1 MRTQIRNN
9 PGLSSYFQG
18 GYRGYGRYQWNI
30 KYYGWQNDYEI
41 ESAVLWGFGDHI
53 KIGTKAINGNTIR
66 GFDLLNEKLGRPIE
80 ASIEGRSGGWL
91 VVHSELSE
99 EELNVVDDY
108 VRSVMEGLPSF
119 LEEERKFRKEEEE
132 EIQREE
138 NIFKDKKER
147 VFKKFSV
154 SSYEGLIEKLNL
166 QEGGSHEKS

>member
-41 ESAVLWGFGDHI
+41 ESAVLWGFGDYV

-66 GFDLLNEKLGRPIE
+66 GFYLIGELVGRPIE
-80 ASIEGRSGGWL
+80 SFTAGRSGGWL
-91 VVHSELSE
+91 VVNTELTE
-99 EELNVVDDY
+99 EELTKIDSHVE
-108 VRSVMEGLPSF
+108 SVMKSLPSF
-119 LEEERKFRKEEEE
+119 LEEERSFRKEEEE
-132 EIQREE
+132 AAQREE
-138 NIFKDKKER
+138 NLREEKKLK

-154 SSYEGLIEKLNL
+154 SSFEGLIEKLL
-166 QEGGSHEKS
+166 EGEEHEEG